1 MKKGYHKQPPALF
14 TLDRSPQPQIPEAME
29 DIHRKQEVCYEILTH
44 VPRHFGITINLAHH
58 RTTSHPQNFPPKRF
72 VTAITF
78 RVSPCCF
85 GYIHVPN

>member
-58 RTTSHPQNFPPKRF
+58 RTITSSKFPAKKIRDCHHISHDSEPASERQP
-72 VTAITF
+72 T
-78 RVSPCCF
+78 
-85 GYIHVPN
+85 